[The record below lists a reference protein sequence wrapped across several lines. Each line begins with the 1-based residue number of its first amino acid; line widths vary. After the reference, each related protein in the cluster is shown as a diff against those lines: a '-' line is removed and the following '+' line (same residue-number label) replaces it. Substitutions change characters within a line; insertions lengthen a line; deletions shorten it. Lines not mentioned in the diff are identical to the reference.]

1 VSGPPHGAVRLA
13 GLGAALLMAGCAGS
27 PRYTSA
33 PDPAPAPPPAP
44 PAGAPRDESPIG
56 GDVLVRVGVFWER
69 GTVEIGSTAG
79 LLVWEGEERRSLRET
94 VSPADG
100 VIVSVRDGDRV
111 RARRSGGE
119 GIADR
124 LGLIVLEPEAPGR
137 LSVNGRE
144 LRGLVRVSARAGS
157 LFVANELPLEDYL
170 RGVVPKEIGR
180 RPTEER
186 EAVAAQAVA
195 ARTYT
200 VRRLDQYNS
209 LPFDVFGDVQDQV
222 YAGVEGEDAV
232 ADAAVRETAGIV
244 LGDDGGGLIE
254 AYYSSTCGGQRS
266 DIRAVWPWR
275 ESHPSLYGGPDGS
288 PGAEW
293 CRDSHH
299 FHWTEEWSG
308 DRLQKLV
315 HEQLPP
321 LLELPAGS
329 VRGRLRSVR
338 VTGRGPSG
346 RAAAVE
352 YRTTEGTWTVP
363 GDRNRWVLRRPDGGI
378 LRSVQV
384 ELDVDASGSGIR
396 KVVATGSG
404 NGHGVGLCQYGAMGR
419 ARAGQT
425 FRQILE
431 GYYPGARVRRLTG
444 ADLPPGRAG
453 AS

>member
-1 VSGPPHGAVRLA
+1 MRWPAGPV
-13 GLGAALLMAGCAGS
+13 AALVLAGCAGS
-27 PRYTSA
+27 PRYTAA
-33 PDPAPAPPPAP
+33 PSPEPPPAP
-44 PAGAPRDESPIG
+44 PPVVPGPPRDESPIG

-69 GTVEIGSTAG
+69 GTVEIGSTEG
-79 LLVWEGEERRSLRET
+79 LLVWEGDDRRSLREA
-94 VSPADG
+94 VPSAEA
-100 VIVSVRDGDRV
+100 VVLSVRDGDLV

-119 GIADR
+119 GIVDR
-124 LGLIVLEPEAPGR
+124 VGSLVLEPDPPGR
-137 LSVNGRE
+137 VRVEGRE
-144 LRGLVRVSARAGS
+144 LRGIVRVSARAGS

-180 RPTEER
+180 RPPEER

-209 LPFDVFGDVQDQV
+209 LPFDVFGDVRDQV

-232 ADAAVRETAGIV
+232 ADAAVRETTGIV
-244 LGDDGGGLIE
+244 LADDGGGPIE
-254 AYYSSTCGGQRS
+254 AYYSSTCGGKRS

-275 ESHPSLYGGPDGS
+275 ESHRALYGGPDG
-288 PGAEW
+288 PAGAEW
-293 CRDSHH
+293 CRDSPH
-299 FHWTEEWSG
+299 FRWTEEWSG
-308 DRLQKLV
+308 DRLQELV
-315 HEQLPP
+315 HEHVPK
-321 LLELPAGS
+321 LLELPPGS

-338 VTGRGPSG
+338 ITRRGPSG
-346 RAAAVE
+346 RAAAIE
-352 YRTTEGTWTVP
+352 YGTTEGTWTVP

-384 ELDVDASGSGIR
+384 ELEVESSGAGIR
-396 KVVATGSG
+396 RVIATGAG

-431 GYYPGARVRRLTG
+431 AYYPGARVRPLTG